1 MKTDYTQADYAGIKN
16 DVMGYP
22 HRVSG
27 YLNFLENTAQVV
39 VPADPIDRV
48 ILQSKAKQA
57 VRNVARSRGHILM
70 VGRPGVGKSMLADM
84 FEQVV
89 GKSMGDL
96 LKPEDAILA
105 YPGKDKHHIRVAY
118 EPPETVDILL
128 NDIHERIETIRQHT
142 APFSLAEQIRSVRSV
157 KRILLA
163 ATAVSAIAGCFFPP
177 AFIATG
183 LTGIGAI
190 FMYIQENNHKA
201 QEKIQQETQ
210 AGHLNPVKHLMDKVP
225 EILFDPRKETRLM
238 KRVASPAAKN
248 MKGGFRHDPYQS
260 GNLHTPAH
268 NRAFLGAHATAPI
281 LYIDEL
287 KTMIKAG
294 YMPDMLE
301 TMQSRRFVLE
311 GTRNSG
317 SGAADRSENH
327 LRANNIII
335 ACCNHDTLEH
345 LQTEG
350 EGAFLSR
357 IEDRGEIIHMESAVP
372 ETARTVNDIAQYI
385 KQEIDSLEDELQ
397 QTWGDILIKEGHDG
411 VRKRNEHILGR
422 ALPDDY
428 RLEAREFDKSGVLE
442 IIKELRCR
450 SQDGKLSCIL
460 RPVNGIIRAAE
471 YNAIM
476 ENAETVN
483 ATHVAAALKD
493 HVSIEGAIGREIT
506 EHKKRLK
513 TYLDSMTDAVGYVV
527 GLAVIQSASGS
538 GLFGQPL
545 PIRCQINAG
554 SVDAVIASGKT
565 GDIAKGAAQNVRAS
579 IKRILTKTG
588 APHIN
593 YEMHVEYIQSH
604 GGVEGDSASVAIDTG
619 LISDYINMPV
629 NQAYAVTGSLTGDV
643 VLSVGG
649 VAEKL
654 KAAMDTGINMKGACI
669 PWQNRADAEP
679 LFLNKD
685 IAYIERNGI
694 PGVRIYRAPKR
705 QMPFDIFFIK
715 TKYHAYEILMGIDE
729 TTVKE
734 RMARRI
740 QNDLAVSAPASTA
753 LPAPH

>member
-1 MKTDYTQADYAGIKN
+1 MKTDYTKADYAGIKN

-22 HRVSG
+22 DRVGG
-27 YLNFLENTAQVV
+27 YLNFLEDTARVV
-39 VPADPIDRV
+39 VPADPVDRV
-48 ILQSKAKQA
+48 ILQSKAKA
-57 VRNVARSRGHILM
+57 AIRNVARSRGHVLM
-70 VGRPGVGKSMLADM
+70 VGKPGVGKSMLAEM
-84 FEQVV
+84 FEQVI
-89 GKSMGDL
+89 GRSMGDYL
-96 LKPEDAILA
+96 RPENTILA

-118 EPPETVDILL
+118 ENPDTADALLDDIYQ
-128 NDIHERIETIRQHT
+128 RIETVRQHT
-142 APFSLAEQIRSVRSV
+142 EPFSLDEQIRSVKKV
-157 KRILLA
+157 KRLLLGA
-163 ATAVSAIAGCFFPP
+163 ATISAIAGFFFPP

-183 LTGIGAI
+183 MAGIGAI

-201 QEKIQQETQ
+201 QEKIQQETH
-210 AGHLNPVKHLMDKVP
+210 AGRVNPVKHMADQVP
-225 EILFDPRKETRLM
+225 EVLFDPRKETRLM
-238 KRVASPAAKN
+238 KRVASPAARN

-268 NRAFLGAHATAPI
+268 KRAFLGAHATAPI
-281 LYIDEL
+281 LYVDEL

-301 TMQSRRFVLE
+301 TMQSRRFILE
-311 GTRNSG
+311 GTQNSG
-317 SGAADRSENH
+317 SGAADRSENP
-327 LRANNIII
+327 LRADNIII
-335 ACCNHDTLEH
+335 ACCNHDTLDY
-345 LQTEG
+345 LRNEG

-385 KQEIDSLEDELQ
+385 KQELMNLEEEFQ
-397 QTWGDILIKEGHDG
+397 QTWGDIRAKEGHEG

-428 RLEAREFDKSGVLE
+428 RLEAREFDRSGILE
-442 IIKELRCR
+442 IIKALRCR

-471 YNAIM
+471 HNAII
-476 ENAETVN
+476 ENADAVS
-483 ATHVAAALKD
+483 ADHVAAALAD
-493 HVSIEGAIGREIT
+493 HVSIEGAMSREIT
-506 EHKKRLK
+506 DHKKRLK
-513 TYLDSMTDAVGYVV
+513 TYLDTMTDAVGYVV
-527 GLAVIQSASGS
+527 GLAVIQSSSGS

-545 PIRCQINAG
+545 PIHCQINAG
-554 SVDAVIASGKT
+554 ANDAVLASGKT

-649 VAEKL
+649 VSEKL
-654 KAAMDTGINMKGACI
+654 KAAMDTDLNMKGACI
-669 PWQNRADAEP
+669 PWQNRTDAEP
-679 LFLNKD
+679 LLLNND
-685 IAYIERNGI
+685 SEYIEKKGI
-694 PGVRIYRAPKR
+694 PGIRIHRMPGR
-705 QMPFDIFFIK
+705 RMPFDIYFIK

-729 TTVKE
+729 KAVKD
-734 RMARRI
+734 RMAQRV
-740 QNDLAVSAPASTA
+740 QSDLALGTTASK
-753 LPAPH
+753 P